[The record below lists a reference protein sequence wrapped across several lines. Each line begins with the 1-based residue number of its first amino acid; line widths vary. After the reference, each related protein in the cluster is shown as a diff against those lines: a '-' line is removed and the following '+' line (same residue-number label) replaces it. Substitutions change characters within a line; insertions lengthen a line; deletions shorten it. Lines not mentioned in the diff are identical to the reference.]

1 MYTKTAERKENV
13 MFETLVSGYES
24 VLHYIAEITVY
35 TLELIGIFIVILGS
49 AKAIIQ
55 AFRAARNK
63 ESQNLVITLGKALAL
78 ALEFKMG
85 AEIINTVIIRD
96 LRELA
101 VLAVIIALRAI
112 LALLIHWEIKNE
124 KNDDHHTPDKN
135 TSTNSED

>member
-1 MYTKTAERKENV
+1 MLENI
-13 MFETLVSGYES
+13 VSGYES

-35 TLELIGIFIVILGS
+35 TLELVGIIIVILGS
-49 AKAIIQ
+49 IKAIVQ

-63 ESQNLVITLGKALAL
+63 QSKNLVITLGKALAL

-112 LALLIHWEIKNE
+112 LAILIHWEIKNE
-124 KNDDHHTPDKN
+124 RKDDEEHAAQDKN
-135 TSTNSED
+135 SDTE

>member
-1 MYTKTAERKENV
+1 MLESII
-13 MFETLVSGYES
+13 FGYES
-24 VLHYIAEITVY
+24 ALHYIAKFTVY
-35 TLELIGIFIVILGS
+35 TLELIGIAIVILGS

-63 ESQNLVITLGKALAL
+63 QSKNLVITLGKALAL

-112 LALLIHWEIKNE
+112 LAILIHWEIKNE
-124 KNDDHHTPDKN
+124 KKDDEEH
-135 TSTNSED
+135 STNKTNND